1 MISCLGAPTHLIFMP
16 RDPFQLSSVVM
27 SQYSKKN
34 FLEKGSGR
42 SPESFPES
50 LPIWVNKTQLRK
62 ETLYGPESYPT
73 LNNKISLDFIS
84 LNTNHR
90 IQMKTEVCY
99 QSGLQKF
106 MVEQN

>member
-1 MISCLGAPTHLIFMP
+1 MP

-50 LPIWVNKTQLRK
+50 LPIWVKDLSLSPNEKKVAGRQNYNNLHCSIFNWDKSKCQL
-62 ETLYGPESYPT
+62 EYFSEL
-73 LNNKISLDFIS
+73 IDF
-84 LNTNHR
+84 LLG
-90 IQMKTEVCY
+90 K
-99 QSGLQKF
+99 LFK
-106 MVEQN
+106 